1 MFANLLRTTLLCT
14 ALFLGDAA
22 QAAPITIVP
31 PNDTTGF
38 EGMAIND
45 SWSMGRG
52 ITFGVSARQALN
64 SVGFLHDLSGMDVSY
79 GLYEISKDSVTLKKL
94 VTLASGGS
102 NVSTNGRDWTDY
114 GLAGVVLE
122 TGKEYLLQF
131 AFTGDA
137 NSNFYYYNDNVLWDQ
152 GPFIGIDGTMGA
164 ELLNAVVAGFRVDV
178 EDAAAVPEP
187 GSLALL
193 MIGAAA
199 LARRRTRRQ

>member
-14 ALFLGDAA
+14 SLFLGSAA
-22 QAAPITIVP
+22 QAAPITFVP
-31 PNDTTGF
+31 PNDTAGF

-52 ITFGVSARQALN
+52 IIFGVSARQAIN
-64 SVGFLHDLSGMDVSY
+64 SIGFLHDLSGVDVSY
-79 GLYEISKDSVTLKKL
+79 GLYEISKDSVTLQKL

-122 TGKEYLLQF
+122 TGKEYLLEF

-152 GPFIGIDGTMGA
+152 GPFIGIDGTMGV

-193 MIGAAA
+193 AIGIAT
-199 LARRRTRRQ
+199 LVRRRKHS

>member
-14 ALFLGDAA
+14 ALLGGAA
-22 QAAPITIVP
+22 HAAPITIVP
-31 PNDTTGF
+31 PNDATGF
-38 EGMAIND
+38 EGLAIND

-52 ITFGVSARQALN
+52 ITFGVSTRQAIN
-64 SVGFLHDLSGMDVSY
+64 SIGFLHDLSGMDVSY

-94 VTLASGGS
+94 ATLASGAS
-102 NVSTNGRDWTDY
+102 NVSTNGRDWIDY
-114 GLAGVVLE
+114 GLSGVVLE
-122 TGKEYLLQF
+122 TGKEYLLEF

-152 GPFIGIDGTMGA
+152 GPFIGIDGTMGQ
-164 ELLNAVVAGFRVDV
+164 ELLNAVVAGFRVDA

-193 MIGAAA
+193 TIGAVA

>member
-1 MFANLLRTTLLCT
+1 MFANLLRTLLCT
-14 ALFLGDAA
+14 ALFLGGAA
-22 QAAPITIVP
+22 RAAPITIVP
-31 PNDTTGF
+31 PNDATGF

-52 ITFGVSARQALN
+52 ITFGVSARQAVN
-64 SVGFLHDLSGMDVSY
+64 SIGFLHDLSGMDVSF

-94 VTLASGGS
+94 ATLASGGS
-102 NVSTNGRDWTDY
+102 NVSTNGRDWTDF

-122 TGKEYLLQF
+122 TGKDYLLEF

-152 GPFIGIDGTMGA
+152 GPLTGIDGTMGA
-164 ELLNAVVAGFRVDV
+164 ELLNAAVAGFRIDV

-193 MIGAAA
+193 TIGGAA
-199 LARRRTRRQ
+199 LGRPRPPPQ